1 MAPDRSST
9 PAEQSLVGWMTAV
22 EDYWAK
28 DGTLC
33 GNCDFNDPDRGCDF
47 LYAPSIP
54 QGECVG
60 IQRKLGM
67 KQPEFK

>member
-1 MAPDRSST
+1 MKGSPPT
-9 PAEQSLVGWMTAV
+9 PSNRQSLVGWLTAV

-33 GNCDFNDPDRGCDF
+33 GNCDFNDPDRGCDM
-47 LYAPSIP
+47 LYARRIP
-54 QGECVG
+54 RGECVG

-67 KQPEFK
+67 TQPEDK